1 MALALASTVN
11 YRVLRAVVRVSMEA
25 LRSFASPMSAAHDTT
40 HDAEDDDG
48 ALVVDWGGEDR
59 EGMDRWDHDT
69 KLSRVLN
76 PLTAG
81 PQLRSS

>member
-1 MALALASTVN
+1 
-11 YRVLRAVVRVSMEA
+11 
-25 LRSFASPMSAAHDTT
+25 MSAAHDTT

-48 ALVVDWGGEDR
+48 AAVVDWGGEDR
-59 EGMDRWDHDT
+59 EGMDCWDRDT